1 MCISAGQDNESDKT
15 DLLEAIVS
23 YIQMAEDQL
32 DEIVKLKD
40 NNA

>member
-1 MCISAGQDNESDKT
+1 MCISPGQDNESDKT